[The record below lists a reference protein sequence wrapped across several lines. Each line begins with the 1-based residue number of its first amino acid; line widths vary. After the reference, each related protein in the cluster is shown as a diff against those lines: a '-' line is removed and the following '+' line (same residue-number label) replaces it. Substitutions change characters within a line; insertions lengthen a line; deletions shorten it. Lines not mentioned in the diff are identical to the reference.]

1 MRELAALSLAGAVC
15 GVLGGVIFW
24 AVHGGTLLTRSIA
37 YGLWFAATVI
47 LVLTVVAG
55 RKLIWRRTSL
65 PVLEGWVFVSAAI
78 VLTAAG
84 AAIDAIGS

>member
-1 MRELAALSLAGAVC
+1 MRELGALSLGGAVC
-15 GVLGGVIFW
+15 GVVGGIIFW
-24 AVHGGTLLTRSIA
+24 AIHGGTLITRSIA

-55 RKLIWRRTSL
+55 RSFIWRRTSL
-65 PVLEGWVFVSAAI
+65 PVLDGWMFVSAAI
-78 VLTAAG
+78 LLTAAG

>member
-1 MRELAALSLAGAVC
+1 VREVAALSLAGAVF

-24 AVHGGTLLTRSIA
+24 AVHGGTPFARSVA

-55 RKLIWRRTSL
+55 RSFIWRRTSL
-65 PVLEGWVFVSAAI
+65 PVLDGWMFVSAAI
-78 VLTAAG
+78 LLTAAG

>member
-15 GVLGGVIFW
+15 GVLGGVTFW

>member
-1 MRELAALSLAGAVC
+1 MLSLGGAVC
-15 GVLGGVIFW
+15 GVLGGIIFW
-24 AVHGGTLLTRSIA
+24 AIHGGTLITRSIA

-55 RKLIWRRTSL
+55 RSYIWRRTSL
-65 PVLEGWVFVSAAI
+65 PVLEGWMFVSAAI
-78 VLTAAG
+78 LLTAAG

>member
-1 MRELAALSLAGAVC
+1 VRELAALSLVGAVC

-24 AVHGGTLLTRSIA
+24 AIHGGTLLTRSIA

>member
-1 MRELAALSLAGAVC
+1 VRELAALSLAGAVC
-15 GVLGGVIFW
+15 GVAGGVIFW

-55 RKLIWRRTSL
+55 RKLIWRSTIL
-65 PVLEGWVFVSAAI
+65 PVLEAWVFVSAAI
-78 VLTAAG
+78 VLTAVG

>member
-37 YGLWFAATVI
+37 YGLWFAATMI

-65 PVLEGWVFVSAAI
+65 PVFEGWVFVSAAI
-78 VLTAAG
+78 LLTAAG
-84 AAIDAIGS
+84 AAIDALGN

>member
-24 AVHGGTLLTRSIA
+24 AIHGGTLLTRSIA

>member
-24 AVHGGTLLTRSIA
+24 AIHGGTLLTRSIA

-55 RKLIWRRTSL
+55 RKLIWLRTNL
-65 PVLEGWVFVSAAI
+65 PVPEGWVFVSAAI

>member
-1 MRELAALSLAGAVC
+1 MRDLAALTLGGAVC

-24 AVHGGTLLTRSIA
+24 AIHGGSLLTRAIA
-37 YGLWFAATVI
+37 YGLWFAATVV

-55 RKLIWRRTSL
+55 RSFVWRRTSL

-78 VLTAAG
+78 LLTAAG
-84 AAIDAIGS
+84 AAVDALGS

>member
-1 MRELAALSLAGAVC
+1 VRELGVLSLGGAVC
-15 GVLGGVIFW
+15 GVVGGIIFW
-24 AVHGGTLLTRSIA
+24 AIHGGTLITRSIA

-55 RKLIWRRTSL
+55 RSYIWRRTSL
-65 PVLEGWVFVSAAI
+65 PVLEGWMFVSAAI
-78 VLTAAG
+78 LLTAAG

>member
-24 AVHGGTLLTRSIA
+24 AIHGGTLLTRSIA

-47 LVLTVVAG
+47 LVLTVIAG

-65 PVLEGWVFVSAAI
+65 PVPEGWVFVAAAI

>member
-1 MRELAALSLAGAVC
+1 MLSLGGAVC
-15 GVLGGVIFW
+15 GVLGGIIFW
-24 AVHGGTLLTRSIA
+24 AIHGGTLITRSIA

-55 RKLIWRRTSL
+55 RSFIWRRTSL
-65 PVLEGWVFVSAAI
+65 PVLDGWMFVSAAI
-78 VLTAAG
+78 LLTAAG